1 MALIPFV
8 AMVRKDLLLF
18 FSDRRSVIVSFVVPI
33 AIASFFGSIF
43 SGPSNRSEPARIAV
57 AIIDQDGS
65 AVSKGIVA
73 GAQEDKNLKVTLPA
87 EAEAR
92 DSVKRGKT
100 SVAIVIPPGFGDA
113 SGRAFFG
120 NGEKPALGVLFDP
133 SHTVEVAMVR
143 GILTQHV
150 MEAVSKEMFGGAQGR
165 AVVEQTLPQIEAS
178 AMPADQKRALVDM
191 LKSVQNFYS
200 QPADAAQPGASQPAS
215 AQAAPRGITIPYTVR
230 EEAMTAGSNVAY
242 NGYAHSFAGMAIQFL
257 LFAMANAGIEM
268 LLERQRGLWK
278 RLRSAPVSRLTL
290 LGGKTASGAIVSLMI
305 LLVSFAFAMIVF
317 RVRIEG
323 SIAGFLS
330 ISIACALMASTF
342 GLLIAALGNSP
353 AAARGVTTLA
363 VLMMVMLGG
372 AWVPTFV
379 FPAWMQQLTVVV
391 PVRWAVDGLDAM
403 TWRGI
408 GVSGAVLPTLVLLG
422 FALAFAAI
430 AAARFRWEE
439 GN

>member
-1 MALIPFV
+1 MAFIPLA

-43 SGPSNRSEPARIAV
+43 SGPGNNAEPARIAV
-57 AIIDQDGS
+57 SIVDHDSSAI
-65 AVSKGIVA
+65 SKAIVA
-73 GAQEDKNLKVTLPA
+73 AADADKNFRLTRPD
-87 EAEAR
+87 EAGAR
-92 DSVKRGKT
+92 DAVKRGRT
-100 SVAIVIPPGFGDA
+100 SAAVIIPQGFGDA
-113 SGRAFFG
+113 AGNAFFG
-120 NGEKPALGVLFDP
+120 TGEKPALDIVYDP
-133 SHTVEVAMVR
+133 SRSIEVAMVR

-150 MEAVSKEMFGGAQGR
+150 MEAVSREVFGGEQGKKLI
-165 AVVEQTLPQIEAS
+165 AQTLPQLAS
-178 AMPADQKRALVDM
+178 STMPAEQKRALIDM
-191 LKSVQNFYS
+191 LASIQKLYD
-200 QPADAAQPGASQPAS
+200 QPTAPGAEP
-215 AQAAPRGITIPYTVR
+215 PRRGITVPYTVR

-242 NGYAHSFAGMAIQFL
+242 NGYAHSFGGMAIQFL

-290 LGGKTASGAIVSLMI
+290 LAGKGVSGTLISLMI
-305 LLVSFAFAMIVF
+305 LLVSFAFAIIVF
-317 RVRIEG
+317 GVRIHG

-330 ISIACALMASTF
+330 IAIACSMMAAAF
-342 GLLIAALGNSP
+342 GLLVAAVGGTP
-353 AAARGVTTLA
+353 ATARGVTTLA

-372 AWVPTFV
+372 AWVPTFI
-379 FPAWMQQLTVVV
+379 FPAWLQQLTMIV

-408 GVSGAVLPTLVLLG
+408 GLSGAVLPTAVLLG
-422 FALAFAAI
+422 FAAAFATL

-439 GN
+439 R